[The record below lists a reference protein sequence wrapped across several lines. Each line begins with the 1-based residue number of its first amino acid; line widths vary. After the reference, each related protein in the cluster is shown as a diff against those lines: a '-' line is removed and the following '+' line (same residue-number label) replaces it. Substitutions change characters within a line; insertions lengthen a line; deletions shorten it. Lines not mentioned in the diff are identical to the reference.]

1 MVIGAGSYHAV
12 FSTAQ
17 AAEEAFYDALLRAD
31 LNAMMAL
38 WSDDDDAACVHPG
51 GQRMVGFDAIRQA
64 WAATFENGG
73 VDARPIDVRIHQTA
87 NCAVHHLLEQV
98 IVRNDGK
105 QHLIQ
110 VAVVNVFVKD
120 TAGWKLLVHHASNP
134 IHLEQEAA
142 NTNSLLGNGTRPP
155 PGLLH

>member
-1 MVIGAGSYHAV
+1 VIGTNSYHTV
-12 FSTAQ
+12 FATAQ

-38 WSDDDDAACVHPG
+38 WSEDDDAACVHPG
-51 GQRMVGFDAIRQA
+51 GQRMVGFEAIREA

-73 VDARPIDVRIHQTA
+73 VDARPVDARMHETP

-120 TAGWKLLVHHASNP
+120 SAGWKLFVHHASNP
-134 IHLEQEAA
+134 VQLDQEDA
-142 NTNSLLGNGTRPP
+142 NSTRILGTGTRP

>member
-1 MVIGAGSYHAV
+1 LVIGAQRYHAV
-12 FSTAQ
+12 FATAQ

-64 WAATFENGG
+64 WAATFDNGG
-73 VDARPIDVRIHQTA
+73 VDVRPIDVRIHQTA
-87 NCAVHHLLEQV
+87 NCAIHHLLEQV
-98 IVRNDGK
+98 IVRNEGK
-105 QHLIQ
+105 QHVIQ
-110 VAVVNVFVKD
+110 VAVVNVYVKD
-120 TAGWKLLVHHASNP
+120 AAGWKLFVHHASNP
-134 IHLEQEAA
+134 LHLEQDDA
-142 NTNSLLGNGTRPP
+142 NATSLLGSGARA